1 MTTVEDLLNMFDL
14 HQRLC
19 KASNMRSLDFEDF
32 TLVFIQSNYTNVQV
46 NAFKKLTKLVKND

>member
-19 KASNMRSLDFEDF
+19 KVSNMRSLDFEDF
-32 TLVFIQSNYTNVQV
+32 TLVFIQSNYTNVQA
-46 NAFKKLTKLVKND
+46 NAFKHLTKLVKK

>member
-1 MTTVEDLLNMFDL
+1 MFDL

-19 KASNMRSLDFEDF
+19 KVSNMRSLDFEDF
-32 TLVFIQSNYTNVQV
+32 TLVFIQSNYTNVQA

>member
-14 HQRLC
+14 PQRLC

-32 TLVFIQSNYTNVQV
+32 TLVFIQSNYTNVQA

>member
-14 HQRLC
+14 HKRLC
-19 KASNMRSLDFEDF
+19 KLSNMRSLDFEDF
-32 TLVFIQSNYTNVQV
+32 TLVFIQSNYPDVQA

>member
-1 MTTVEDLLNMFDL
+1 MTTVEDLLYMFDL

-32 TLVFIQSNYTNVQV
+32 TLVFIQSNYTNVQA

>member
-14 HQRLC
+14 HERLC
-19 KASNMRSLDFEDF
+19 KAANMRSLDFEDF
-32 TLVFIQSNYTNVQV
+32 TLVFIQSNYTNVQA

>member
-19 KASNMRSLDFEDF
+19 KVSNRKSLDFEDF
-32 TLVFIQSNYTNVQV
+32 TLVFIQSNYTNVQA

>member
-32 TLVFIQSNYTNVQV
+32 TLVFIQSNYTNVQA
-46 NAFKKLTKLVKND
+46 NEFKKLTKLVKND